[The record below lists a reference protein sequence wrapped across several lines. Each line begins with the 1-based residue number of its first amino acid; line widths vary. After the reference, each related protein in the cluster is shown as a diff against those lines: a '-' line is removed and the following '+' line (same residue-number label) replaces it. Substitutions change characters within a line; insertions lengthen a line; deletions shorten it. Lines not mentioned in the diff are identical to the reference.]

1 MKNISL
7 LIVTLLVSLTAS
19 AQTVPLKSEGR
30 DTAYVRTIIT
40 RATKNISAL
49 KLTGEKHEAVRNIV
63 ANKYFL
69 LNDIYTERDKALKF
83 AKDSLTG
90 S

>member
-49 KLTGEKHEAVRNIV
+49 KLTGEKHEAVCNIV
-63 ANKYFL
+63 FF
-69 LNDIYTERDKALKF
+69 NDTATTEIYTIR
-83 AKDSLTG
+83 
-90 S
+90 